1 MRHMKPFIEA
11 MLAGVLV
18 LTTAVVVLA
27 HHGLAEFDQT
37 TKVTMKGTVT
47 AFRFMNPHS
56 VVEFDAAD
64 ESGKVKNWQ
73 AQLTSAVRLKGWSPA
88 SLEPGITV
96 TVTGYRAKS
105 GAPYLWVTS
114 MSSSNGME
122 IGPAQAIP

>member
-1 MRHMKPFIEA
+1 MKTVTHL
-11 MLAGVLV
+11 MLAVLFV
-18 LTTAVVVLA
+18 LATVAVTLA

-37 TKVTMKGTVT
+37 KKVTMKGTVT

-64 ESGKVKNWQ
+64 ESGTVRNWQ

-88 SLEPGITV
+88 SLEPGVIV

-105 GAPYLWVTS
+105 GAAFLWVTS